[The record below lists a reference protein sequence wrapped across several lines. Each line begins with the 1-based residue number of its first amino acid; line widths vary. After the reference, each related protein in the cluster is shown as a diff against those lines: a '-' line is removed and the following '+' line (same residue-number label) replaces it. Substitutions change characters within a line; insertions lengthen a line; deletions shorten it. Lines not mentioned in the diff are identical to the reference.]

1 MIAITNVLHVIVKWL
16 AAIALLL
23 MMCLTFVDVN
33 LRYWLGQPILGSNEM
48 TEYLLGTIVFAGLVI
63 VTGERSHIVVTL
75 FEPFFERNVPRFY
88 FWLGIVTNIAGI
100 VAVTYLIMNYSY
112 FMYTQGNDTEIRHWQ
127 WWWLGALMSVLCV
140 FAILMSI
147 RAIKNPIE
155 AMRVTEDGDSPGD
168 RKTKPETGVDGAAL

>member
-1 MIAITNVLHVIVKWL
+1 MTAITNVLHTMVKWL
-16 AAIALLL
+16 AALALLV
-23 MMCLTFVDVN
+23 MMGLTFVDVN

-48 TEYLLGTIVFAGLVI
+48 TEYLLGTVVFAGLVI

-75 FEPFFERNVPRFY
+75 FEPFFERTIPRFY
-88 FWLGIVTNIAGI
+88 HMLGVVTNIVGI
-100 VAVTYLIMNYSY
+100 LALTYLIVNYTY

-147 RAIKNPIE
+147 RAINSPIE
-155 AMRVTEDGDSPGD
+155 GLKITEDDNPKKAAHRPSD
-168 RKTKPETGVDGAAL
+168 TGTEGAAL